1 MLKRIV
7 SVLSLCF
14 LSLFGFSNP
23 DFNNENATLAFI
35 ERQSEMAVREMW
47 RTGIPAS
54 ITLAQAIVESS
65 WGNGSL
71 AVEGNNYFGI
81 KCNNNWNG
89 ATIYQEDDDYKDGK
103 LIASCFR
110 KYASVEESYVDH
122 SNFLLE
128 GTRYANLFNL
138 SSTDYKGW
146 AKGLKAAGY
155 ATDRQYAEKLIEKIE
170 SYQLYQYDRIQQDI
184 NVESGLAAYDS
195 GSVIPNTATSSQVE
209 VPAAFELPD
218 DYVPNYYGNNTEKTP
233 MSGQREPMPAVST
246 EARHAVAPE
255 RPKRNKNRR

>member
-7 SVLSLCF
+7 SAVSLCF
-14 LSLFGFSNP
+14 LSLIGFSHS
-23 DFNNENATLAFI
+23 DFKTENSTLAFI
-35 ERQSEMAVREMW
+35 ELQSEMAVREMW

-65 WGNGSL
+65 WGNGPL

-81 KCNNNWNG
+81 KCNNWNG
-89 ATIYQEDDDYKDGK
+89 ESIYQKDDDYKNGK

-110 KYASVEESYVDH
+110 KYESIDESYIDH
-122 SNFLLE
+122 SNFLMK
-128 GTRYANLFNL
+128 GARYASLFNL

-170 SYQLYQYDRIQQDI
+170 SYQLYQYDRIQQNI
-184 NVESGLAAYDS
+184 NVESGLATHNS
-195 GSVIPNTATSSQVE
+195 GSATPTTATNSDLE

-218 DYVPNYYGNNTEKTP
+218 DYVPNYYGVNTEKTP
-233 MSGQREPMPAVST
+233 VSGQREPMPAMST
-246 EARHAVAPE
+246 EARHAVAPQ
-255 RPKRNKNRR
+255 RPTRF

>member
-1 MLKRIV
+1 MLNRIV
-7 SVLSLCF
+7 SAVSLCF
-14 LSLFGFSNP
+14 LSLFGFSHSN
-23 DFNNENATLAFI
+23 FNIENSTLAFI
-35 ERQSEMAVREMW
+35 ELQSEMAVREMW

-65 WGNGSL
+65 WGNGPL

-89 ATIYQEDDDYKDGK
+89 ATIYQEDDDYENGK

-128 GTRYANLFNL
+128 GARYANLFNL
-138 SSTDYKGW
+138 SNTDYKGW

-170 SYQLYQYDRIQQDI
+170 SYQLYQYDRIQQDF
-184 NVESGLAAYDS
+184 NVESGLTIQNS
-195 GSVIPNTATSSQVE
+195 SSTTRTTVTSNYLE

-218 DYVPNYYGNNTEKTP
+218 DYVPNYYGVNTEKTP
-233 MSGQREPMPAVST
+233 VSGQREPMPAVST
-246 EARHAVAPE
+246 EAQHAVAPE
-255 RPKRNKNRR
+255 RPVRYKNRQ

>member
-7 SVLSLCF
+7 NAALLCLLSL
-14 LSLFGFSNP
+14 SGFSHSEINV
-23 DFNNENATLAFI
+23 ENSTLAFI
-35 ERQSEMAVREMW
+35 ELQSDMAVREMW

-65 WGNGSL
+65 WGKGPL
-71 AVEGNNYFGI
+71 ALKGNNYFGI

-89 ATIYQEDDDYKDGK
+89 GTMYQEDDDYKNGK
-103 LIASCFR
+103 LVPSCFR
-110 KYASVEESYVDH
+110 VYASVEESYVDH

-128 GTRYANLFNL
+128 RARYADLFKL

-155 ATDRQYAEKLIEKIE
+155 ATDRRYAEKLIEKIE
-170 SYQLYQYDRIQQDI
+170 AYQLYQYDRIKQNF
-184 NVESGLAAYDS
+184 NVESGLATHYS
-195 GSVIPNTATSSQVE
+195 GSATPTFVSEPVE

-218 DYVPNYYGNNTEKTP
+218 DYVPNYYGVNTEKTP
-233 MSGQREPMPAVST
+233 VSRKKEPMPAVST

-255 RPKRNKNRR
+255 RPVRNKNRQ

>member
-7 SVLSLCF
+7 SAVSLCF
-14 LSLFGFSNP
+14 LSLFGFSHS
-23 DFNNENATLAFI
+23 DFNTESATLAFI
-35 ERQSEMAVREMW
+35 ELQSEMAVREMW

-81 KCNNNWNG
+81 KCNNNWSG
-89 ATIYQEDDDYKDGK
+89 ATIYQEDDDYKNGK

-122 SNFLLE
+122 SNFLRE
-128 GTRYANLFNL
+128 GARYANLFNL

-170 SYQLYQYDRIQQDI
+170 SYQLYQYDRMQQDF
-184 NVESGLAAYDS
+184 NVESGLATHNS
-195 GSVIPNTATSSQVE
+195 GSATPNSATSPLE

-218 DYVPNYYGNNTEKTP
+218 DYVPNYYGGNTEKTP
-233 MSGQREPMPAVST
+233 ISGQREPMPAVST
-246 EARHAVAPE
+246 EARHAVAPQ
-255 RPKRNKNRR
+255 RPVRSKNRQ